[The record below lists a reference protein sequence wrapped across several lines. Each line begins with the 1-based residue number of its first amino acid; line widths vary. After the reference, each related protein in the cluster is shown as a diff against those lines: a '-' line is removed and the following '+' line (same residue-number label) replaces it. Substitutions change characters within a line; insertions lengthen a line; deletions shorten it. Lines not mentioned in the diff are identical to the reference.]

1 MGELADHGLARAHV
15 GRQPIYDASG
25 ALSAYELLF
34 RDGPDAATASSSG
47 DDATTATILAAFT
60 DFGAEALLAGRR
72 GFINLTSSFLTGR
85 LPVPFPPDVA
95 VLEVLETVEVDAA
108 LLAGVREL
116 AERGFA
122 VALDDFVWTTAAEP
136 LLEIASIVKIDVLA
150 QSWEAVRTLADRCR
164 RYGVQL
170 LAEGVETQEMLE
182 QCRDAGFE
190 LFQGYYLGRPV
201 TLSTATLTPSHANAL
216 RLLARLTDPAA
227 SAADV
232 EELLRLDPALT
243 YRLLRIAN
251 ASANGLRRRVSSVR
265 DAVVI
270 VGLAQLRG
278 WVALLTLTDDGPA
291 RVTLTAT
298 LVRARACELLVE
310 QRSTG
315 APDAAFTVGLLDGLA
330 EAFGLSAAEFIAL
343 LPPLAPTVAGALHG
357 RGPLAAAVTAVRGHE
372 EGGSADGRP
381 DVAEAYLA
389 ALAWAGHMSLLV
401 DESMHPRPKAPC

>member
-1 MGELADHGLARAHV
+1 MGELADRGLARAHV
-15 GRQPIYDASG
+15 GRQPIYDAAG
-25 ALSAYELLF
+25 GLSAYELLF

-85 LPVPFPPDVA
+85 LPVPFPPHVA

-108 LLAGVREL
+108 LLTGVREL

-136 LLEIASIVKIDVLA
+136 LLDVASIVKIDVLA
-150 QSWEAVRTLADRCR
+150 QSWEDVRTLADRCR

-170 LAEGVETQEMLE
+170 LAEGVETEEMLG

-232 EELLRLDPALT
+232 EELPAPGPRPDLPAAADRQRERERPAPPGVVGAGRGGDRRPGAAARLGRAADPHRRRPGAGDPHRDPGPCSRLRAARGTAGHGGSRRGVHRRPA
-243 YRLLRIAN
+243 RRARR
-251 ASANGLRRRVSSVR
+251 GLR
-265 DAVVI
+265 
-270 VGLAQLRG
+270 AQRG
-278 WVALLTLTDDGPA
+278 GVHRAPA
-291 RVTLTAT
+291 TT
-298 LVRARACELLVE
+298 RARRRRRAARPGAARR
-310 QRSTG
+310 RSHRG
-315 APDAAFTVGLLDGLA
+315 ARA
-330 EAFGLSAAEFIAL
+330 
-343 LPPLAPTVAGALHG
+343 
-357 RGPLAAAVTAVRGHE
+357 RG
-372 EGGSADGRP
+372 GGSADGRH

-389 ALAWAGHMSLLV
+389 ALAWAGQMSLLV